1 MSDNILKAL
10 AAAGG
15 HAHIS
20 TLAGTTNLPIESV
33 KNYLELLK
41 KDNKVNFHFA
51 FYFATVLKSESC
63 IMILE
68 TSSSS

>member
-1 MSDNILKAL
+1 MELICRFYRMSDEILKAL

-20 TLAGTTNLPIESV
+20 VLVGMTKLPYDSA

-41 KDNKVNFHFA
+41 KDNKVCLPNN
-51 FYFATVLKSESC
+51 
-63 IMILE
+63 
-68 TSSSS
+68 